1 MRLTILLAAVFGLS
15 PTVGFATEPVSFQN
29 DVMAVLSRAGCN
41 AGACHG
47 NLNGRGGFKL
57 SLRGENPAGDFVAL
71 TRDMLAR
78 RTDVTNARE
87 SLLLRKAA
95 GQLPHEG
102 GARFSVSSTEYSLLL
117 RWVEAGTQYDTASR
131 IKPVKLDVTPV
142 GQILVAP
149 ADRTKL
155 NAVAHF
161 ADGSKRDVTN
171 LVTFETNNVGVAKV
185 HQTGDVVKEQ
195 DGEVVVLV
203 RYLDLQVPVRLAF
216 LPNRPT
222 TDLSQV
228 PVYNAIDRHV
238 FAQLQQLRMT
248 PSELC
253 SDSVFIRR
261 LYLDA
266 CGITPTADEVRKFLA
281 DTTSDKRVKLIDAL
295 LARPEFANYW
305 AQKWSDL
312 LRNEEKSLDHK
323 GVQIFHRWIKAWI
336 AEDKPLND
344 FAREIL
350 AGRGSTYAN
359 PPANF
364 YRAIRDPYQRAES
377 VAQVFLGLRV
387 SCAKCHNHPFDTWT
401 QDDYHR
407 FVALFARIEY
417 RVTDNVRRDD
427 LDKHEF
433 NGDQLVYVTH
443 TGELPH
449 PRGGNA
455 VPKFLG
461 SNQTDLDEDRVTAL
475 ADWVASAQNPFFARA
490 QANRIWSHLM
500 ARGLVEPNDDF
511 RVSNPP
517 INPALMDHLTHE
529 FTSGGYRLKPFVRH
543 VLNSRVYQLSASP
556 NETNAADDLHYS
568 HAAVQPLKA
577 EQLLDALANTFAV
590 PVKFPGYPMGMRAGE
605 VPATPLVGRRGRDS
619 TTGTRFLKVF
629 GKPDRLLTCD
639 CERSEDPGILQA
651 FQLMTGEL
659 VHMLI
664 RTPGNRIGQL
674 LDAKAGESEMLE
686 ELYLN
691 TLARTPT
698 ATESAKLHDYLQN
711 AKDPRSAWED
721 IAWGL
726 VNSKEFLLRR

>member
-1 MRLTILLAAVFGLS
+1 MHLTVLLAAAFVAL
-15 PTVGFATEPVSFQN
+15 PTSAIAADPVSFQN

-47 NLNGRGGFKL
+47 NLYGRGGFKL
-57 SLRGENPAGDFVAL
+57 SLRGENPQADFVAL

-78 RTDVTNARE
+78 RTDLANPRE
-87 SLLLRKAA
+87 SLLLKKSS
-95 GQLPHEG
+95 GQLSHEG
-102 GARFSVSSTEYSLLL
+102 GSRFSVNSSEYSLLL
-117 RWVEAGTQYDTASR
+117 RWVEAGTRFDSSDR
-131 IKPVKLDVTPV
+131 IKPVKLDVTPI

-155 NAVAHF
+155 NAIAHF
-161 ADGSKRDVTN
+161 ADGSQRDVTS

-185 HQTGDVVKEQ
+185 HLNGDVVKEQ

-222 TDLSQV
+222 TDLSHV
-228 PVYNAIDRHV
+228 PTNNAIDRHV
-238 FAQLQQLRMT
+238 FAQLQQLRLK
-248 PSELC
+248 PSEL
-253 SDSVFIRR
+253 SADSVFIRR
-261 LYLDA
+261 VYLDT
-266 CGITPTADEVRKFLA
+266 CGITPTADEVRIFLA
-281 DTTSDKRVKLIDAL
+281 DTATDKRAKLIDAL
-295 LARPEFANYW
+295 LARPEFANFW

-323 GVQIFHRWIKAWI
+323 GVQIFHRWIRGWI

-344 FAREIL
+344 FAHEIL

-407 FVALFARIEY
+407 FVAMFARIDY
-417 RVTDNVRRDD
+417 RVEDNVRRDN

-433 NGDQLVYVTH
+433 NGDQLVYVNH

-461 SNQTDLDEDRVTAL
+461 SNQTGLSEDRVTAL
-475 ADWVASAQNPFFARA
+475 ADWVASPANPFFARA

-511 RVSNPP
+511 RISNPP
-517 INPALMDHLTHE
+517 TNRALLDHLTRE
-529 FTSGGYRLKPFVRH
+529 FTAGGYRLKPFVRH

-568 HAAVQPLKA
+568 HANVQPLEA
-577 EQLLDALANTFAV
+577 EQLLDALANTFAI

-659 VHMLI
+659 VHTLI
-664 RTPGNRIGQL
+664 RTPGNRIGKL

-698 ATESAKLHDYLQN
+698 ADETTKLHDYLQN
-711 AKDPRSAWED
+711 AKTPRHAWED